1 MTIEVAMILAIFILV
16 IGILILAAYKLNIY
30 RKIPLNICRI
40 LCVLSICVYV
50 SFLFASIK
58 HYNSKFYYEE
68 YSIDKVT
75 LSSVYFNND
84 SKRFDE
90 SSNIILEEPN
100 GEYSNVVIAEYEDY
114 SSYWLLGRIDITV
127 VKYHIYLSKDVY
139 QRYKDGDVIYKNN
152 KNQRISKRR

>member
-1 MTIEVAMILAIFILV
+1 MTLEVAMILAIFIFV
-16 IGILILAAYKLNIY
+16 IGILMLAAYKLNIY

-40 LCVLSICVYV
+40 LCVLSFCVYV
-50 SFLFASIK
+50 SFLFAPTK

-84 SKRFDE
+84 SKRFGE

-100 GEYSNVVIAEYEDY
+100 EEYSNVVIAEYEDY

-139 QRYKDGDVIYKNN
+139 QRYEDGNVIYK
-152 KNQRISKRR
+152 K

>member
-1 MTIEVAMILAIFILV
+1 MTFEVAVILAVFIPV
-16 IGILILAAYKLNIY
+16 IGTLMLVAYKLNIY

-50 SFLFASIK
+50 SFLFTSTK

-84 SKRFDE
+84 SKRVSE
-90 SSNIILEEPN
+90 GSNIILEEPN
-100 GEYSNVVIAEYEDY
+100 GEYSNVVIVEYEDY
-114 SSYWLLGRIDITV
+114 SSYWLLGRINTTG

-139 QRYKDGDVIYKNN
+139 QRYKDGNVIYK
-152 KNQRISKRR
+152 K

>member
-1 MTIEVAMILAIFILV
+1 MTFEIAMILAIFILA
-16 IGILILAAYKLNIY
+16 IGILMLAAYK
-30 RKIPLNICRI
+30 LNICRI

-50 SFLFASIK
+50 SFLFAPTK

-84 SKRFDE
+84 SKRFGE

-139 QRYKDGDVIYKNN
+139 QRYEDGNVIYK
-152 KNQRISKRR
+152 K

>member
-1 MTIEVAMILAIFILV
+1 MRFEVAMILAIFIPA
-16 IGILILAAYKLNIY
+16 IGIIMLAAYKLNIY

-50 SFLFASIK
+50 SFLFAPIK

-75 LSSVYFNND
+75 LSGVYFNNY

-114 SSYWLLGRIDITV
+114 SSYWLLGRIDITG

-139 QRYKDGDVIYKNN
+139 QRYEDGNVIYK
-152 KNQRISKRR
+152 K

>member
-1 MTIEVAMILAIFILV
+1 MTFEVAVILAVFIPV
-16 IGILILAAYKLNIY
+16 IGTLMLVAYKLNIY

-50 SFLFASIK
+50 SFLFTSTK

-84 SKRFDE
+84 SKRVSE
-90 SSNIILEEPN
+90 GSNIILEEPN
-100 GEYSNVVIAEYEDY
+100 GEYSNVVIVEY
-114 SSYWLLGRIDITV
+114 
-127 VKYHIYLSKDVY
+127 
-139 QRYKDGDVIYKNN
+139 
-152 KNQRISKRR
+152 

>member
-1 MTIEVAMILAIFILV
+1 MTFEVAMILAIFIPA
-16 IGILILAAYKLNIY
+16 IGILMLAAYKLNIY

-50 SFLFASIK
+50 SFLFAPTK

-84 SKRFDE
+84 SKRFGE

-139 QRYKDGDVIYKNN
+139 QRYEDGNVIYK
-152 KNQRISKRR
+152 K

>member
-1 MTIEVAMILAIFILV
+1 MILAVFIPV
-16 IGILILAAYKLNIY
+16 IGTLMLVAYKLNIY

-50 SFLFASIK
+50 SFLFTSTK

-84 SKRFDE
+84 SKRFSE
-90 SSNIILEEPN
+90 GSNIILEEPN
-100 GEYSNVVIAEYEDY
+100 GEYSNVVIVEYEDY
-114 SSYWLLGRIDITV
+114 SSYWLLGRINTTG

-139 QRYKDGDVIYKNN
+139 QRYKDGNVIYK
-152 KNQRISKRR
+152 K

>member
-1 MTIEVAMILAIFILV
+1 MTFEVAVILAVFIPAIGTLMLV
-16 IGILILAAYKLNIY
+16 AYKLNIY

-50 SFLFASIK
+50 SFLFAPTK

-84 SKRFDE
+84 SKRFSE
-90 SSNIILEEPN
+90 GSNIILEEPN
-100 GEYSNVVIAEYEDY
+100 GGYSNVVIVEYEDY
-114 SSYWLLGRIDITV
+114 SSYWLLGRINITGI
-127 VKYHIYLSKDVY
+127 KYHIYLSKDVY
-139 QRYKDGDVIYKNN
+139 QRYKDGNVIYK
-152 KNQRISKRR
+152 K

>member
-1 MTIEVAMILAIFILV
+1 MTLEVAMILAIFIFA
-16 IGILILAAYKLNIY
+16 IGILMLAAYKLNIY

-84 SKRFDE
+84 SKRFGE

-139 QRYKDGDVIYKNN
+139 QRYKDGDVIYK
-152 KNQRISKRR
+152 K

>member
-1 MTIEVAMILAIFILV
+1 MKFEVAIILAIFIPA
-16 IGILILAAYKLNIY
+16 IGILMLAAYKLNIC

-40 LCVLSICVYV
+40 LCVLSICIYV
-50 SFLFASIK
+50 SFLFTSTK

-84 SKRFDE
+84 SKRFSE
-90 SSNIILEEPN
+90 GSNIILEEPN
-100 GEYSNVVIAEYEDY
+100 GEYSNVVIVEYEDY
-114 SSYWLLGRIDITV
+114 SSYWLLGRIDITG

-139 QRYKDGDVIYKNN
+139 QRYEDGNVIYK
-152 KNQRISKRR
+152 K

>member
-1 MTIEVAMILAIFILV
+1 MTFEVAVILAVFIPV
-16 IGILILAAYKLNIY
+16 IGTLMLVAYKLNIY

-50 SFLFASIK
+50 SFLFTSTK

-84 SKRFDE
+84 SKRFSE
-90 SSNIILEEPN
+90 GSNIILEEPN
-100 GEYSNVVIAEYEDY
+100 GEYSNVVIVEYEDY
-114 SSYWLLGRIDITV
+114 SLYWLLGRINTTG

-139 QRYKDGDVIYKNN
+139 QRYKDGNVIYK
-152 KNQRISKRR
+152 K

>member
-1 MTIEVAMILAIFILV
+1 MTFEVAVILAVFIPV
-16 IGILILAAYKLNIY
+16 IGTLMLVAYKLNIY

-50 SFLFASIK
+50 SFLFTSTK

-75 LSSVYFNND
+75 LSSVYFNNV
-84 SKRFDE
+84 SKRFSE
-90 SSNIILEEPN
+90 GSNIILEEPN
-100 GEYSNVVIAEYEDY
+100 GEYSNVVIVEYEDY
-114 SSYWLLGRIDITV
+114 SSYWLLGRIDITG

-139 QRYKDGDVIYKNN
+139 QRYEDGDVIYK
-152 KNQRISKRR
+152 K

>member
-1 MTIEVAMILAIFILV
+1 MTFEVAVILAVFIPV
-16 IGILILAAYKLNIY
+16 IGTLMLVAYKLNIY

-50 SFLFASIK
+50 SFLFTSTK

-84 SKRFDE
+84 SKRVSE
-90 SSNIILEEPN
+90 GSNIILEEPN
-100 GEYSNVVIAEYEDY
+100 GEYSNVVIVEYEYY
-114 SSYWLLGRIDITV
+114 SSYWLLGRINTTG

-139 QRYKDGDVIYKNN
+139 QRYKDGNVIYK
-152 KNQRISKRR
+152 K

>member
-1 MTIEVAMILAIFILV
+1 MTFEVAMILAIFILA
-16 IGILILAAYKLNIY
+16 IGILMLAAYKLNIY
-30 RKIPLNICRI
+30 RKIQLNICRI
-40 LCVLSICVYV
+40 LCVLSICIYV
-50 SFLFASIK
+50 SFLFAPTK

-84 SKRFDE
+84 SKRFGE

-114 SSYWLLGRIDITV
+114 SSYWLLGKIDITV

-139 QRYKDGDVIYKNN
+139 QRYEDGNVIYK
-152 KNQRISKRR
+152 K

>member
-1 MTIEVAMILAIFILV
+1 MTFEVAVILAVFIPV
-16 IGILILAAYKLNIY
+16 IGILMLVAYKLNIY

-50 SFLFASIK
+50 SFLFTSTK

-75 LSSVYFNND
+75 LSSVYFNNG
-84 SKRFDE
+84 SKRFSE
-90 SSNIILEEPN
+90 GSNIILEEPN
-100 GEYSNVVIAEYEDY
+100 GEYSNVVIVEYEDY
-114 SSYWLLGRIDITV
+114 SSYWLLGRINITG

-139 QRYKDGDVIYKNN
+139 QRYKDGNVIYK
-152 KNQRISKRR
+152 K